1 MIAKWKIKQGD
12 PMGNGWVMAATLVLL
27 THKDFSE
34 EVTLKLRFAYQEGNE
49 HGKITQR

>member
-1 MIAKWKIKQGD
+1 
-12 PMGNGWVMAATLVLL
+12 MAGTLVLL

-49 HGKITQR
+49 HKKIMQR